1 MAPAGATNGGRDP
14 GIAARDYA
22 LRVAAFYAA
31 VFLIYGFH
39 VPYLPL
45 WLSWRALTD
54 TEVAIVTAAPFFLRL
69 AVTPVVAIAA
79 DRGGNHATFIFWL
92 AVTGFVAT
100 LVLSQMTSFL
110 PILVVS
116 LVFALTTMTIM
127 PLTETVAIA
136 GVRAH
141 ALDYGRMR
149 LWGSLTFIAIGLAG
163 GAVVT
168 AAGPSVVLPVLIAA
182 SAATVLAALML
193 PKPPASETTH
203 TPGVQ
208 FSWQDV
214 RRLLRAPLFLTFL
227 FASGAVQAA
236 HAMFYTFGALHW
248 ASQGISTTWVGALW
262 AVAVLA
268 EVLLFAYSAAVLR
281 IASPTKLLLAGAAAA
296 VVRWGVMSFDPP
308 LALLFPLQLLHAL
321 TYGATHLA
329 AIHFIH
335 RAVPQSA
342 AGTGQA
348 LYATV
353 AAGFM
358 MGAATLAC
366 GPLYAAISG
375 RGYLATAA
383 LAALGLVAAY
393 LVHRQWSGGE
403 LWSAAETKA
412 KAAKPQPQSAG

>member
-1 MAPAGATNGGRDP
+1 MVPSQAADSGAGDGR
-14 GIAARDYA
+14 AARDYA
-22 LRVAAFYAA
+22 LRVSAFYAA

-45 WLSWRALTD
+45 WLSWRGLTD
-54 TEVAIVTAAPFFLRL
+54 TQVAIVTAAPFFLRL
-69 AVTPVVAIAA
+69 VFTPAVAVEA
-79 DRGGNHATFIFWL
+79 DRRGNHAAVILWL
-92 AVTGFVAT
+92 AATSFLAT
-100 LVLSQMTSFL
+100 LVLGAMASFWS
-110 PILVVS
+110 ILAVG

-149 LWGSLTFIAIGLAG
+149 QWGSLTFIAIGAAG
-163 GAVVT
+163 GAIVT
-168 AAGPSVVLPVLIAA
+168 AAGPRVVPAVLVGAA
-182 SAATVLAALML
+182 AATVLTALML
-193 PKPPASETTH
+193 PRPPAREAGNTH
-203 TPGVQ
+203 GAQ

-214 RRLLRAPLFLTFL
+214 RRLVRAPLFLAFL
-227 FASGAVQAA
+227 FATGAVQAA

-248 ASQGISTTWVGALW
+248 SSQGISTTWAGALW

-268 EVLLFAYSAAVLR
+268 EVVLFAYSATALR
-281 IASPTKLLLAGAAAA
+281 IAGPTQLLLAGAAAA
-296 VVRWGVMSFDPP
+296 VVRWGVMSIDPP

-335 RAVPQSA
+335 RAVPQAA

-358 MGAATLAC
+358 MGGATLAC
-366 GPLYAAISG
+366 GPLYAMIPG

-383 LAALGLVAAY
+383 LAALGFVAAY
-393 LVHRQWSGGE
+393 VVHRKWSGE
-403 LWSAAETKA
+403 QLWSAPANLGA
-412 KAAKPQPQSAG
+412 SPPQPQSAG